1 MCMAVPMNIPTGC
14 NGIDRILGGGIRSG
28 SLTLVYGEPE
38 TGKTTLAM
46 QCAVNCAS
54 QNRKTLFVDCDGT
67 FSGRRLSQLASSQL
81 KQVADLIILMR
92 PSNLREQITVID
104 KLPEYV
110 AKSFGLLVVD
120 TVNSLYRVGVAES
133 PEKAFELNRELN
145 RQMAHLAQVA
155 RTQKIA
161 LLVTSQVR
169 SALDDMSSSV
179 EPVGSRVLKFWADFI
194 VALKLTERPSVI
206 TAVLEKCPGQTRSLA
221 WHLRIEEKGMR
232 ECPAH

>member
-1 MCMAVPMNIPTGC
+1 MAVPMNIPTGC

-28 SLTLVYGEPE
+28 SLTLIYGEPE
-38 TGKTTLAM
+38 TGKTTFAM
-46 QCAVNCAS
+46 QCSVNCARR
-54 QNRKTLFVDCDGT
+54 NHKVLFVDCDGT
-67 FSGRRLSQLASSQL
+67 FSGRRLSQLASNQL

-92 PSNLREQITVID
+92 PSNLREQTAVVD

-110 AKSFGLLVVD
+110 TKSFGLLVVD
-120 TVNSLYRVGVAES
+120 TVNSLYRARIAES

-169 SALDDMSSSV
+169 SALDDMGSSV

-194 VALKLTERPSVI
+194 VALKLTERPGVI

-221 WHLRIEEKGMR
+221 WHLRIEEKGMH
-232 ECPAH
+232 ECLAH